1 MISKEK
7 LVRHKKEKIL
17 TYFAPSTVCDGVGI
31 FAYIN
36 IPKDTII
43 FPSNQSNINEKRE
56 WSTVTKKAAKKIKS
70 LTLWDEEGFYTDCNI
85 NRFDIAYY
93 VNHSRKPNVHYER
106 STDTLYAMHKI
117 KKGTELLQF
126 YLPEERGW

>member
-1 MISKEK
+1 M
-7 LVRHKKEKIL
+7 KKEEIL
-17 TYFAPSTVCDGVGI
+17 TYLAPSQVCDSVGV
-31 FAYIN
+31 FAYID

-43 FPSNQSNINEKRE
+43 FPEIESAYEDGQRS
-56 WSTVTKKAAKKIKS
+56 WSTVTKEASKKIKS
-70 LTLWDEEGFYTDCNI
+70 LTIWDENGFWSDVNI
-85 NRFDIAYY
+85 NRFDISYY

-126 YLPEERGW
+126 YLPEERDW